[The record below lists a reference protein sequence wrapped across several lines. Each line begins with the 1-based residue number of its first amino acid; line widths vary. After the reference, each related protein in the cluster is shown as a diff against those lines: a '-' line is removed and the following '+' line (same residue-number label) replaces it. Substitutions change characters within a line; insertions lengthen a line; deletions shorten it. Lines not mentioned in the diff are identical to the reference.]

1 MKSNM
6 AISMYNISSKWIK
19 SFSAAWIKSVP
30 EAVRSHYANFF
41 RMVSVREALPAVFE
55 YDEIEY
61 AAITNCNL
69 ARTNSHPRQL
79 AGQV

>member
-19 SFSAAWIKSVP
+19 SFSAAWIKSVKRFGVTTLIFL
-30 EAVRSHYANFF
+30 E
-41 RMVSVREALPAVFE
+41 MVSVREALPAVFE